1 MFFGGFRRLTP
12 IQEATIPHIL
22 KGENVIVCSPTA
34 TGKTEAVIAPLIERL
49 IPQKTNALILLYI
62 APTRA
67 LLNNLLVRLDL
78 GFKKCGFKAIV
89 RTGDKPYLPK
99 NPFQVLFTTPESL
112 DSLLC
117 RQKKIWRHIQ
127 AIVIDEIHFL
137 DNTYRGDQLRIL
149 LRRLL
154 KEHLKTTPQ
163 FAALSATLYN
173 PEEVGK
179 RYFSPVHVIQTGS
192 PRLLK
197 FYLFKDWDKIINT
210 LKRKKWHKAIIFC
223 NRRKDVEELYSEL
236 SQYWPKE
243 RLLMHHGSLSRRL
256 RQETEVL
263 LRQWRWGICICTS
276 TLEIGIDI
284 GDFDVAICYH
294 PPPIPS
300 AFQQRIG
307 RASRQKEY
315 QVAIGFYEEE
325 TEAEC
330 FNLYASL
337 AHKGIVESMNYLPD
351 FSVVVQQIFS
361 ILFAH
366 PAGLKL
372 EQLFYLLSPLA
383 PEEIIEKII
392 IHLSEKSWIEQIGKN
407 FRASEKLM
415 NMGEKGL
422 IHSNIPNTKEFKVI
436 EATTQKSIGEITTQA
451 TKGHR
456 FILAGKVWEVI
467 NIKGKNLF
475 VRLVAHKPTIKVFH
489 KRFSRGAFTHFLPP
503 ELTEA

>member
-1 MFFGGFRRLTP
+1 MNKLTPTVSLKTSLKNTWSVFFGGFRRLTP

-179 RYFSPVHVIQTGS
+179 RYFSPVQVIQTGQ

-197 FYLFKDWDKIINT
+197 FYLFKDWDKIINL
-210 LKRKKWHKAIIFC
+210 LKKKSGTRPLYFVIA
-223 NRRKDVEELYSEL
+223 VE
-236 SQYWPKE
+236 
-243 RLLMHHGSLSRRL
+243 M
-256 RQETEVL
+256 
-263 LRQWRWGICICTS
+263 
-276 TLEIGIDI
+276 
-284 GDFDVAICYH
+284 
-294 PPPIPS
+294 
-300 AFQQRIG
+300 
-307 RASRQKEY
+307 
-315 QVAIGFYEEE
+315 
-325 TEAEC
+325 
-330 FNLYASL
+330 
-337 AHKGIVESMNYLPD
+337 
-351 FSVVVQQIFS
+351 
-361 ILFAH
+361 
-366 PAGLKL
+366 
-372 EQLFYLLSPLA
+372 
-383 PEEIIEKII
+383 
-392 IHLSEKSWIEQIGKN
+392 
-407 FRASEKLM
+407 
-415 NMGEKGL
+415 
-422 IHSNIPNTKEFKVI
+422 
-436 EATTQKSIGEITTQA
+436 
-451 TKGHR
+451 
-456 FILAGKVWEVI
+456 
-467 NIKGKNLF
+467 
-475 VRLVAHKPTIKVFH
+475 
-489 KRFSRGAFTHFLPP
+489 
-503 ELTEA
+503 